1 MTTPIVELHNL
12 IKTYK
17 GKPEPAVADISFTL
31 QSGEIVAL
39 LGPNGAGKTTTIK
52 MLLGLIAPTSGRVL
66 VCGYDTAVEWQRQ
79 RAAKHVGAVLE
90 GSRNVYWRLSAAANL
105 RYFGTLRGVPGPLLR
120 ERSDYWLAQLSLQEV
135 AHKEVRLF
143 SRGMQQKVAIAVAL
157 LHDPDVL
164 LLDEP
169 TLGLDVQA
177 AKTLEQAIA
186 TLAEQ
191 GKTILITTHTMS
203 LAERLAHR
211 IIVMNNGREVAQG
224 TTQTLRQRFTAQN
237 VVEIK
242 VTGFLPT
249 TVAQKIAACFPEVDQ
264 TENGNDTYLRWS
276 NPFQRHVI
284 QLLAVLDEAGCT
296 VPTVQRREA
305 SLEEMFLSLVEEAAA

>member
-1 MTTPIVELHNL
+1 MTAAIVELQNL
-12 IKTYK
+12 TKIYK
-17 GKPEPAVADISFTL
+17 GKPEPAVANISFTL
-31 QSGEIVAL
+31 QPGEIVAL

-52 MLLGLIAPTSGRVL
+52 MLLGLVTPTTGQAL

-105 RYFGTLRGVPGPLLR
+105 RYFGTLRGVTGPLLR
-120 ERSDYWLAQLSLQEV
+120 ERSDYWLAQLDLQEV
-135 AHKEVRLF
+135 AHKEVRLY
-143 SRGMQQKVAIAVAL
+143 SRGMQQKVAIAAAL

-177 AKTLEQAIA
+177 AKTLEKIIA
-186 TLAEQ
+186 SLAER
-191 GKTILITTHTMS
+191 GKTILLTTHTMS

-211 IIVMNNGREVAQG
+211 IIVMNHGRGVAQG
-224 TTQTLRQRFTAQN
+224 TTQILRQQFPTQN
-237 VVEIK
+237 MVEIK
-242 VTGFLPT
+242 ITGFLPT
-249 TVAQKIAACFPEVDQ
+249 AVAQKIAACFPEVVQ
-264 TENGNDTYLRWS
+264 TENGNDTTLTWS
-276 NPFQRHVI
+276 NPFQRDVI

-296 VPTVQRREA
+296 VQAVQRREA
-305 SLEEMFLSLVEEAAA
+305 SLEEMFLSLVEEVAV

>member
-1 MTTPIVELHNL
+1 MTTPIVELQNL
-12 IKTYK
+12 TKIYK
-17 GKPEPAVADISFTL
+17 GKPEPAVSDISFTL
-31 QSGEIVAL
+31 QPGEIVAL

-52 MLLGLIAPTSGRVL
+52 MLLGLITPTSGQAF

-79 RAAKHVGAVLE
+79 RAARHVGAVLE

-105 RYFGTLRGVPGPLLR
+105 RYFGTLRGVPGSLLR
-120 ERSDYWLAQLSLQEV
+120 QRSDYWLAQLGLQEV

-143 SRGMQQKVAIAVAL
+143 SRGMQQKVAIAAAL

-177 AKTLEQAIA
+177 AKTLEQTIA
-186 TLAEQ
+186 ALAEQ
-191 GKTILITTHTMS
+191 GKTILLTTHTMS

-211 IIVMNNGREVAQG
+211 IIVMNHGREVAHG
-224 TTQTLRQRFTAQN
+224 TTQSLRQRFPAQN
-237 VVEIK
+237 TVEIK

-249 TVAQKIAACFPEVDQ
+249 AVVQKIAVCFPEVIQ
-264 TENGNDTYLRWS
+264 TENGNDTTLTWS
-276 NPFQRHVI
+276 NPFQRDVI
-284 QLLAVLDEAGCT
+284 QLLAVLDEAGCAVQT
-296 VPTVQRREA
+296 MQRREA
-305 SLEEMFLSLVEEAAA
+305 SLEEMFLLLVKEAAV